1 MQSPR
6 KFPSIHF
13 VFILLI
19 FSSLVMVTA
28 CDSGGTSSSGNGG
41 TVIGNGGG
49 TGGTSGGTGGNNGG
63 GNNGGS
69 GASSQTLLFA
79 AQDGGS
85 GIQSGIVD
93 TNGNITPGPPS
104 DTGAQDM
111 IVSMTSTP
119 DGKFMYTTGV
129 AGSSFGNQ
137 LGNNAISMFA
147 VNAQTGVLSP
157 VPGSPMIMPDRVGG
171 LLVTPN
177 AANAYVPENGQ
188 WTSFTIDQTTGQLSL
203 LSVGGLSG
211 LVPQDA
217 VSPDGHLLVS
227 AQGSSLFIDT
237 ADGGTVTNIPGSPF
251 TVAAANTNVTAL
263 AIAANGLL
271 FVATQLSNDTNP
283 PPTTTVAGGITPYSL
298 STTGQ
303 PTALSSAPF
312 QTGQHP
318 FSIAIT
324 PDSHYLYVTTQA
336 FGGGNQFVEGYAIGV
351 NGALTPVPGSPVSGN
366 QPLALAVDNVGHFLF
381 ATGDSGTTVYT
392 IDASTGA
399 LTQVSTSPVPAGV
412 FSTAIP

>member
-1 MQSPR
+1 MQTLLRFPR
-6 KFPSIHF
+6 LSF
-13 VFILLI
+13 VPILLI
-19 FSSLVMVTA
+19 FLSLMFVAA
-28 CDSGGTSSSGNGG
+28 CDSGGERSSGGG
-41 TVIGNGGG
+41 TIIGNG
-49 TGGTSGGTGGNNGG
+49 GGTSGGTGGNNGG
-63 GNNGGS
+63 S
-69 GASSQTLLFA
+69 GATSPTLVYA

-85 GIQSGIVD
+85 GIQTGIVD

-104 DTGAQDM
+104 DTNAQDM

-119 DGKFMYTTGV
+119 DGKFLYTTGV
-129 AGSSFGNQ
+129 AGSAFGNQ
-137 LGNNAISMFA
+137 LGNNAIAMFT
-147 VNAQTGVLSP
+147 VNAQSGLLSP

-171 LLVTPN
+171 LLIAPN

-188 WTSFTIDQTTGQLSL
+188 WTSFSRDQSTGQLTL
-203 LSVGGLSG
+203 VGGGGLSG
-211 LVPQDA
+211 LVAQDA
-217 VSPDGHLLVS
+217 ISQDGHLLVS

-237 ADGGTVTNIPGSPF
+237 ADGATVTNIAGSPF
-251 TVAAANTNVTAL
+251 SVASATTEVTAL
-263 AIAANGLL
+263 AIATNGLL
-271 FVATQLSNDTNP
+271 FVATQPTLDTNP
-283 PPTTTVAGGITPYSL
+283 PPNTTVPGGITPYSL

-303 PTALSSAPF
+303 PTALSGSPF

-351 NGALTPVPGSPVSGN
+351 NGALTPVPGSPVNGN
-366 QPLALAVDNVGHFLF
+366 QPMALAIDSVGHFLF
-381 ATGDSGTTVYT
+381 ATGDSGTTVYS

-399 LTQVSTSPVPAGV
+399 LTQVSTSPTPAGV